1 MTISIIHRPR
11 RNRSSKNIRALV
23 QENHLHISDLIMPL
37 FVVEGSNQKIEVTS
51 MPGIFRYSTDL
62 IVEKC
67 KTIYEQGIPAV
78 VLFPAIADNKKDPRA
93 KESLNPKGLYQN
105 TLAAVKKAV
114 PELTLITDV
123 AMDPYSSD
131 GHDGVVNQKG
141 EIVNDETLEIL
152 ARMSVS
158 QAEAGADI
166 IAPSDMMDG
175 RIGYIRDALD
185 DAGFTSVSIM
195 AYSVK
200 YASSY
205 YGPFR
210 DALDSKPKHGD
221 KKTYQMNPANV
232 EEGIREVSLDIDE
245 GADIVM
251 IKPGLP
257 YLDVIR
263 AVKQISPVPV
273 AAYNVSGEYAMV
285 KAAGL
290 NNWIDY
296 EKVVLETLLGFK
308 RAGADMILTYHAE
321 EAAIWIKNNS

>member
-11 RNRSSKNIRALV
+11 RNRASKSIRALV

-37 FVVEGSNQKIEVTS
+37 FVIEGTNQKTEVTS
-51 MPGIFRYSTDL
+51 MPGVYRYSTDL
-62 IVEKC
+62 IIEKC
-67 KTIYEQGIPAV
+67 KAIYDLGIQAV
-78 VLFPAIADNKKDPRA
+78 VLFPALPDNKKDPRA
-93 KESLNPKGLYQN
+93 KESLNPAGLYQN
-105 TLAAVKKAV
+105 TLNAIKKAV

-131 GHDGVVNQKG
+131 GHDGLVNENG
-141 EIVNDETLEIL
+141 EILNDETLEIL
-152 ARMSVS
+152 ARMAVS

-175 RIGYIRDALD
+175 RVGFIRGALD
-185 DAGFTSVSIM
+185 EAGFTSVSIM

-200 YASSY
+200 YASAY

-210 DALDSKPKHGD
+210 EALASTPKHGD
-221 KKTYQMNPANV
+221 KKTYQMNPANID
-232 EEGIREVSLDIDE
+232 EGIREVSLDIDE

-263 AVKQISPVPV
+263 AVREISPVPV

-296 EKVVLETLLGFK
+296 QKVVLETLLSFK

-321 EAAIWIKNNS
+321 EAANWLIK